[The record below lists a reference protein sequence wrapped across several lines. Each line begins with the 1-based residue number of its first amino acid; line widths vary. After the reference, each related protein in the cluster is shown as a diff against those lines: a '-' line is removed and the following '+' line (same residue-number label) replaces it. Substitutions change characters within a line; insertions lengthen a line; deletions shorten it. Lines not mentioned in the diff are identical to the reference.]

1 MLVLVADA
9 LPTREIAARL
19 FLSPRTVEHHVASL
33 LARTG
38 SRSRTELAAFAHANR
53 VVAAT

>member
-1 MLVLVADA
+1 MLVLVAGA
-9 LPTREIAARL
+9 LSTREIAARL

-38 SRSRTELAAFAHANR
+38 SRSRAELAAFARANR
-53 VVAAT
+53 VATEP